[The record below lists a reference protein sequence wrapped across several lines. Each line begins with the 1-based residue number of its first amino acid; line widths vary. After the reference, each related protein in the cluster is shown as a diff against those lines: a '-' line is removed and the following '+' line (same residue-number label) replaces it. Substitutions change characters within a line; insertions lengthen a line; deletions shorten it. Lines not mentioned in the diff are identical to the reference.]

1 VPSEYSEHENSKIDI
16 TLCLSLLIA
25 SCDSAKT
32 QAIEQNLLKKV
43 IEICLENVEALHLG
57 ELQKMSQRAGKSNH
71 SNQMGKVSREM
82 FET

>member
-1 VPSEYSEHENSKIDI
+1 M
-16 TLCLSLLIA
+16 SLLIA

-43 IEICLENVEALHLG
+43 IEICHENVEAIHLG
-57 ELQKMSQRAGKSNH
+57 ELQKMSQRGGKGNH
-71 SNQMGKVSREM
+71 TNQMGKVSKDM